1 MSKKFL
7 SEMLRQFNR
16 YRSLSPLL
24 PHCSACWVPPP
35 PPDHPKIFHSTPLHL
50 LPPSSILSSHTR
62 DISTSQT
69 RLTKKEG
76 VMARFKQMVKDYWY
90 VIIPVEIGTSVI
102 WYGAIFIS
110 LKSGVDL
117 VEILATMGVSEN
129 TLGKLPSAG
138 GDYGYHA
145 LTFLCYKVISPIRHT
160 ISLAISAALVSRL
173 EKTRP
178 GYLRTSSNIAKDAR
192 GTGEDMRDRYEEKV
206 AEGKEK
212 MDEFKNKA
220 DVKRS
225 AAKKNLEERMEGW
238 RKK

>member
-1 MSKKFL
+1 
-7 SEMLRQFNR
+7 
-16 YRSLSPLL
+16 
-24 PHCSACWVPPP
+24 
-35 PPDHPKIFHSTPLHL
+35 
-50 LPPSSILSSHTR
+50 
-62 DISTSQT
+62 
-69 RLTKKEG
+69 
-76 VMARFKQMVKDYWY
+76 MARFKQMVKDYWY
-90 VIIPVEIGTSVI
+90 VIIPVEVGTSVI

-117 VEILATMGVSEN
+117 VEILTTMGVSEN

-145 LTFLCYKVISPIRHT
+145 LTFLCYNVISPIRYT

-173 EKTRP
+173 GKTRP

-192 GTGEDMRDRYEEKV
+192 GTGEDIRDRFE
-206 AEGKEK
+206 EK
-212 MDEFKNKA
+212 MDVFKNKA

-225 AAKKNLEERMEGW
+225 EAKKNIKERMEGW